1 MNFRD
6 MTKDEKMYYEQIRA
20 RDDDLDKTLAVLA
33 FIASVVTIILL
44 AMMFG

>member
-6 MTKDEKMYYEQIRA
+6 MTKDEKMYYEQIKT

-44 AMMFG
+44 AMVFG